1 VASGRITLNYAPFW
15 VLSKVMSCARTCTLA
30 LVLEDSLMIDSTD
43 FPPVGNANATSF
55 IQSV

>member
-1 VASGRITLNYAPFW
+1 
-15 VLSKVMSCARTCTLA
+15 MSCAHTYTLV

-43 FPPVGNANATSF
+43 FPSVGNANGTSF

>member
-1 VASGRITLNYAPFW
+1 MASGRITLHYAPFW
-15 VLSKVMSCARTCTLA
+15 VLSKVMSCARTYTLA

-43 FPPVGNANATSF
+43 FPSVGNANAALI

>member
-1 VASGRITLNYAPFW
+1 
-15 VLSKVMSCARTCTLA
+15 MSCAHTYTLA